1 MAISFGERQS
11 DAAILVPFVRAVQ
24 PGLLKSG
31 RRLSPQF
38 TTTEGQNSHPP
49 LPTLD
54 QIMTSSVL
62 YQWCA
67 REGGNPERASADP
80 TPDVRLCRS
89 EERRAGKEWVST
101 SRSRWSAYE
110 YKQTNT
116 AK

>member
-49 LPTLD
+49 LQTLD
-54 QIMTSSVL
+54 QIMTSSEVS
-62 YQWCA
+62 QSDA
-67 REGGNPERASADP
+67 REGGNKVWDQTANALESRIRGHAK
-80 TPDVRLCRS
+80 VMKCRS
-89 EERRAGKEWVST
+89 SPHLRVRQDRLPPGH
-101 SRSRWSAYE
+101 R
-110 YKQTNT
+110 
-116 AK
+116 